1 MPFDFQIL
9 YYIQE
14 HIVNPTLDKAM
25 IFASALG
32 DYGFIWLAI
41 AIALM
46 LFKKTRTCGIL
57 IICSLALC
65 FITGELIMKNLVCRV
80 RPCYQDMTINM
91 LVDRPGSYS
100 FPSGHS
106 SSSFATA
113 STLFYF
119 NRKIGALALILAA
132 FIAFSRMYLFVHFP
146 TDVFVGTLWG
156 ILGSAIVLVIYRRF
170 FNTGPIELI

>member
-1 MPFDFQIL
+1 MSFDFEIL

-14 HIVNPTLDKAM
+14 HIVNPILNKAM

-41 AIALM
+41 AIVLVF
-46 LFKKTRTCGIL
+46 FKKTRTCGIL
-57 IICSLALC
+57 IICSLAFC
-65 FITGELIMKNLVCRV
+65 FITGELITKNLVCRV

-91 LVDRPGSYS
+91 LVERPKSYS

-106 SSSFATA
+106 SSSFAAA
-113 STLFYF
+113 STLFYA
-119 NRKIGALALILAA
+119 NRKIGVLALLLAA

-146 TDVFVGTLWG
+146 TDVFAGTLWG
-156 ILGSAIVLVIYRRF
+156 IIGSAIVLVIYRRF
-170 FNTGPIELI
+170 FNNGSIELI

>member
-1 MPFDFQIL
+1 MPFDFEIL

-25 IFASALG
+25 MFASALG
-32 DYGFIWLAI
+32 DYGFIWLVI

-57 IICSLALC
+57 IMCSLAFC
-65 FITGELIMKNLVCRV
+65 FITGEIITKNLVCRV

-91 LVDRPGSYS
+91 LVDRPNSYS

-106 SSSFATA
+106 SSSFTAA
-113 STLFYF
+113 STLFYY
-119 NRKIGALALILAA
+119 NRKIGALALLLAG

-146 TDVFVGTLWG
+146 TDVFAGILWG
-156 ILGSAIVLVIYRRF
+156 IVGSVIVLVIYKRF
-170 FNTGPIELI
+170 FNNGHIELI

>member
-1 MPFDFQIL
+1 MPFDFKIL

-14 HIVNPTLDKAM
+14 HIVNSTLDKAM

-32 DYGFIWLAI
+32 DYGFIWI
-41 AIALM
+41 AIALALI
-46 LFKKTRTCGIL
+46 LFKKTRIYGIL

-91 LVDRPGSYS
+91 LVDRPVSYS

-146 TDVFVGTLWG
+146 TDVFAGILWG
-156 ILGSAIVLVIYRRF
+156 IVGATIVLFIYKKV
-170 FNTGPIELI
+170 FNNNPNAFI